1 MTEQDLMEA
10 EQAFWD
16 FVEQLAE
23 EHEVTAD
30 YIIYEFILQS
40 YLTFGTVHIKLKEYF
55 TSNNEVSVYR

>member
-23 EHEVTAD
+23 EHEVSCD
-30 YIIYEFILQS
+30 YIIYEFIL
-40 YLTFGTVHIKLKEYF
+40 
-55 TSNNEVSVYR
+55 